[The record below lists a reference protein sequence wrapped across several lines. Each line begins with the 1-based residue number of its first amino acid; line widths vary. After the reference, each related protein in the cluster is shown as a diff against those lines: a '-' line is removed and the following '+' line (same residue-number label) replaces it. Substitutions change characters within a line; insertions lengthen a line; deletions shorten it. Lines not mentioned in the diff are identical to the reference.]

1 MTEIYRVTVHLDNG
15 TSWVVFRASA
25 NTATRTAAKESRGG
39 ATATVDRVV
48 IADKEWTPIK

>member
-25 NTATRTAAKESRGG
+25 NTATRTAAKESKSG

-48 IADKEWTPIK
+48 ISDNEWTPIK